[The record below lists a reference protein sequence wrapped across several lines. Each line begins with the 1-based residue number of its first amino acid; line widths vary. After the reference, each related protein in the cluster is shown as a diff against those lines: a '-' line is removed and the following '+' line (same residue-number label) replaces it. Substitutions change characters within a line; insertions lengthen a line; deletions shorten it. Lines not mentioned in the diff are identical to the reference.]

1 MRDTFWNA
9 HYQAFTVSEPS
20 GFARHCLK
28 NYLRPEDTVVELG
41 CGNGRDG
48 FALGQSVSRYVGL
61 DACAVAV
68 GAFQSSAAASNLEG
82 AGRIEVRHGDFTDLD
97 FNTFGRDATRLVI
110 YSRFSL
116 HAITYGEADRL
127 LANIGKITCAPWM
140 LLLEARTIH
149 DVLYGEG
156 TKVGLHEFQTDHYRR
171 FIDPDVF
178 LADMASRY
186 SVRYFEVAPG
196 FAPFGDQ
203 DPVLMRAVIQP
214 RAA

>member
-1 MRDTFWNA
+1 MRDTFWNT

-28 NYLRPEDTVVELG
+28 KHLRPDDTVVELG

-48 FALGQSVSRYVGL
+48 LALGHSVSRYVGL

-68 GAFQSSAAASNLEG
+68 GAFQTSVAALKPEIAR
-82 AGRIEVRHGDFTDLD
+82 RIEVRQGDFTDLD
-97 FNTFGRDATRLVI
+97 FNVFGRDSTRLVI

-116 HAITYGEADRL
+116 HAITYAEADRL
-127 LANIGKITCAPWM
+127 LASIGRITIAPWV

-149 DVLYGEG
+149 DTLYGEG
-156 TKVGLHEFQTDHYRR
+156 TNVGLHEFQTDHYRR
-171 FIDPDVF
+171 FIDPDAF
-178 LADMASRY
+178 LADMASRF

-203 DPVLMRAVIQP
+203 NPVLMRTVIQR